1 MAEQQKYS
9 DMVNQRRNEM
19 VDVVLSYMEQNPT
32 EWQSGWQKF
41 GCPINAVSGKQYRGI
56 NLLYLAVVSMA
67 RKYTD
72 NRWVTY
78 VQAKELGAHVKS
90 GETAV
95 PVLYYSIYDTNT
107 KKDFDAKTVAGMT
120 DEERIEYEK
129 KYVRAYTKFY
139 QVFNAEQ
146 CRNFPERAV
155 NVMDEK
161 ERQRQNELVERIIAN
176 SAAPVLYDGG
186 DSAYYSISTDDIH
199 LPLIE
204 HFNTMQDYYATAL
217 HEIAHSTGHAS
228 RLNRDMSGD
237 FGGEK
242 YAIEELRAELSSMF
256 LQMENGLILD
266 GHHYQNHGAY
276 LSSWLKAAKDNKTVF
291 TSAVKDAMKISDY
304 INDHYNV
311 AAATRSQDNTK
322 EKAEL
327 ATRFAILDAAMK
339 VAREDMNYVDAL
351 YTDTYLDAHFSEHNS
366 LEKQVKSN
374 GVAPATDP
382 ILVQSLIEE
391 FTKSLVVPQ
400 YGWEQSDVERA
411 LVEKINDAALKE
423 QATRLVYHSETLF
436 DNTPISETNPLLT
449 VEAKQIGYYTGTTSV
464 LQGNDGFA
472 ILHDQQRDKW
482 YLWSSDWIQGKTIDL
497 QGARE
502 QLTIGQSAKKSEI
515 LRTFDNEKE
524 LVAFDSKEQ
533 AREYWDRESAKI
545 VALREQYHEIN
556 SVTEQR
562 QAELDSLMS
571 EKSTLFRE
579 NTKEKKSD
587 QSQVAAETVAQV
599 DTRLPISEKTY
610 REFTVGE
617 FNDMPEHL
625 QQYYLRKDKQ
635 PNAVVFVRMGDFYQ
649 AFGPD
654 AQILSDKLDLPPT
667 SQSVKGFEQSVPAVG
682 VPYYSFK
689 QYVDSLNKLGVDV
702 VSCEKQD
709 EHYHA
714 VMFAAQQEQ
723 TLNDE
728 QEQTSESTANNTP
741 DANQERIV
749 KDVQKGKIKNW
760 QQVDKTVSGYAETSY
775 EYFEDVNS
783 VAMYKHN
790 NTDTY
795 YIGPLEYHAKN
806 KAVKAENFI
815 FDKETA
821 LKEFAAVKA
830 FKEREL
836 RARDE
841 DLKKLSREELE
852 SRIANELH
860 NKYVGDSIQM
870 SYAKMLLARK
880 EQEQKSELA
889 AEHKAQEQ
897 QAQRTVENVEQQQ
910 PSEKQTSET
919 KTQEISHTSWT
930 KIALEEQQIGA
941 RYDKSTMIKLPDTAQ
956 LKGYVVFV
964 PSKVVRKDKQGC
976 SISLKGDMHFTI
988 KNDGMEMKVTAS
1000 ELASLLQG
1008 KDIGKEPLRV
1018 APKKINKD
1026 RIEAL
1031 DKNLPSE
1038 LKELNQWCAFTTYR
1052 EDDGHYKKKN
1062 IDVHSGKNK
1071 DWAKP
1076 NDPTTWT
1083 DFKTAKQYAL
1093 DNNCAGLTIVLTPES
1108 GVTCIDLD
1116 KCIDDAGNVSEFAQ
1130 KVLKATEGTYAEKS
1144 VSGHGIHIFVKGDL
1158 LDNGKYKNVSGSKET
1173 KNEIEVYNQSKFISL
1188 TGDAIG
1194 DSALKLNNIKPAQ
1207 LTALHELME
1216 KRPTVN
1222 TKKNFSTVRTATADV
1237 VEQRILRSRKKN
1249 EYQRL
1254 MAGDSLSG
1262 GDHSKDDFKLLNIL
1276 AFFSDCDANVMREL
1290 FMRSRLYRE
1299 EGGVGSKKSNGY
1311 LDTSIKNAINSLANR
1326 PRGFADKEQQPGLFD
1341 RRNKG
1346 TNLANNCDGGG
1357 TGGNSAGADK

>member
-9 DMVNQRRNEM
+9 DIVNQRRNEM

-41 GCPINAVSGKQYRGI
+41 GCPINAVSSKQYRGI
-56 NLLYLAVVSMA
+56 NLLYLTVVSMA

-72 NRWVTY
+72 NRWVTFN
-78 VQAKELGAHVKS
+78 QAKQLGASVKK
-90 GETAV
+90 GEKSV
-95 PVLYYSIYDTNT
+95 PVLYYSIYDENT
-107 KKDFDAKTVAGMT
+107 KKDFDPATVAEMT
-120 DEERIEYEK
+120 EEDRIEYER

-146 CRNFPERAV
+146 CV
-155 NVMDEK
+155 NMPKREVKAMDEI

-176 SAAPVLYDGG
+176 SAAPVFYDGG
-186 DSAYYSISTDDIH
+186 DSAYYSVATDDIH

-204 HFNTMQDYYATAL
+204 QFNTMQDYYATAL
-217 HEIAHSTGHAS
+217 HEIAHSTGHSS

-242 YAIEELRAELSSMF
+242 YALEELRAELSSMF

-276 LSSWLKAAKDNKTVF
+276 LASWLKAAKDNKTAF

-311 AAATRSQDNTK
+311 AARSNDDTK
-322 EKAEL
+322 EKAAL
-327 ATRFAILDAAMK
+327 ATRFAILEAARK
-339 VAREDMNYVDAL
+339 IANEDMSYVDAKYIEPYQDKL
-351 YTDTYLDAHFSEHNS
+351 FFEYNRLK
-366 LEKQVKSN
+366 KQVEN
-374 GVAPATDP
+374 GVAPSLDP
-382 ILVQSLIEE
+382 TVVQSALDEYANPLVIED
-391 FTKSLVVPQ
+391 
-400 YGWEQSDVERA
+400 YGWYDDDVKKA
-411 LVEKINDAALKE
+411 IADKIEDPALKE
-423 QATRLVYHSETLF
+423 YITKLAYNYDSLQ
-436 DNTPISETNPLLT
+436 DNTPVSESNPILT
-449 VEAKQIGYYTGTTSV
+449 VEAQQVYYYTGSNTMRN
-464 LQGNDGFA
+464 QQDGFT
-472 ILHDQQRDKW
+472 ILHDRQNDKW
-482 YLWSSDWIQGKTIDL
+482 YLWHSDFIEGRVITPR
-497 QGARE
+497 GTRE
-502 QLTIGQSAKKSEI
+502 RLTIGQEAKRSEI
-515 LRTFDNEKE
+515 VSTFDDGEKM
-524 LVAFDSKEQ
+524 LTAFDSVEQ
-533 AREYWDRESAKI
+533 ARDHWQKESARI
-545 VALREQYHEIN
+545 SALREQYRELN
-556 SVTEQR
+556 EQGMTR
-562 QAELDSLMS
+562 QAENDVLMK
-571 EKSTLFRE
+571 EKSLLFAD
-579 NTKEKKSD
+579 NTKEKTNN
-587 QSQVAAETVAQV
+587 QTQMAVETIAQV
-599 DTRLPISEKTY
+599 DMRLPISEKTY
-610 REFTVGE
+610 REFTIGE

-625 QQYYLRKDKQ
+625 QQFYLRKDKQ
-635 PNAVVFVRMGDFYQ
+635 PNAIIFVRMGDFYE

-654 AQILSDKLDLPPT
+654 AQTLSDKLDLTPT
-667 SQSVKGFEQSVPAVG
+667 SQSVKGFEQSVPTVG

-714 VMFAAQQEQ
+714 VLFASQQEQ
-723 TLNDE
+723 TLNVE
-728 QEQTSESTANNTP
+728 QEQN
-741 DANQERIV
+741 
-749 KDVQKGKIKNW
+749 
-760 QQVDKTVSGYAETSY
+760 
-775 EYFEDVNS
+775 
-783 VAMYKHN
+783 
-790 NTDTY
+790 
-795 YIGPLEYHAKN
+795 
-806 KAVKAENFI
+806 
-815 FDKETA
+815 
-821 LKEFAAVKA
+821 
-830 FKEREL
+830 
-836 RARDE
+836 
-841 DLKKLSREELE
+841 
-852 SRIANELH
+852 
-860 NKYVGDSIQM
+860 
-870 SYAKMLLARK
+870 
-880 EQEQKSELA
+880 SELA
-889 AEHKAQEQ
+889 AEHKKQEQ
-897 QAQRTVENVEQQQ
+897 QEQQIVENGKQEQ
-910 PSEKQTSET
+910 PSAT

-941 RYDKSTMIKLPDTAQ
+941 KYDKSTMIKLPDTVQ

-964 PSKVVRKDKQGC
+964 PSKIVRKDKQGC
-976 SISLKGDMHFTI
+976 SVSLKGDMNFTI

-1008 KDIGKEPLRV
+1008 KDIGKEPLRI

-1052 EDDGHYKKKN
+1052 EDNGHYKKKN

-1108 GVTCIDLD
+1108 GVSCIDLD

-1158 LDNGKYKNVSGSKET
+1158 LDNGKYKNVSGSKEAGT
-1173 KNEIEVYNQSKFISL
+1173 EIEVYNQSKFISL
-1188 TGDAIG
+1188 TGDVIG
-1194 DSALKLNNIKPAQ
+1194 ESAQKLDNLKPTQ
-1207 LTALHELME
+1207 LTALHELMD
-1216 KRPTVN
+1216 KRPTVS
-1222 TKKNFSTVRTATADV
+1222 TKKNYSIVRTATADV
-1237 VEQRILRSRKKN
+1237 VEQRILRSTKKSD
-1249 EYQRL
+1249 YQRL

-1276 AFFSDCDANVMREL
+1276 AFFSDCDPNVMREI

-1299 EGGVGSKKSNGY
+1299 EGGVGNKKSTGY

-1326 PRGFADKEQQPGLFD
+1326 PRGFSDKEQQPSLFD
-1341 RRNKG
+1341 KRNKKSNFVDSG
-1346 TNLANNCDGGG
+1346 NGGG
-1357 TGGNSAGADK
+1357 AVGNGAGAEK

>member
-1 MAEQQKYS
+1 MPEQKYS

-19 VDVVLSYMEQNPT
+19 IDVVLSYMEQNPT

-41 GCPINAVSGKQYRGI
+41 GCPINATSSKPYRGI
-56 NLLYLAVVSMA
+56 NLLFLTVVSMA

-72 NRWVTY
+72 NRWVTFN
-78 VQAKELGAHVKS
+78 QAKQLGASVKK
-90 GETAV
+90 GEKAV
-95 PVLYYSIYDTNT
+95 PVLYYSIYDENT
-107 KKDFDAKTVAGMT
+107 KKDFDPATVADMT
-120 DEERIEYEK
+120 QEERIEYEK

-146 CRNFPERAV
+146 CVNMPERVVKA
-155 NVMDEK
+155 MDEA

-186 DSAYYSISTDDIH
+186 DSAYYSLSTDDIH

-204 HFNTMQDYYATAL
+204 QFNTMQDYYATAL
-217 HEIAHSTGHAS
+217 HEIGHSTGHQS
-228 RLNRDMSGD
+228 RLNRDMSGS
-237 FGGEK
+237 FGSEK
-242 YAIEELRAELSSMF
+242 YALEELRAELSSMF
-256 LQMENGLILD
+256 LQMENGIELEGRHI
-266 GHHYQNHGAY
+266 QNHSAY
-276 LSSWLKAAKDNKTVF
+276 LTSWLKVAKDNKTAF
-291 TSAVKDAMKISDY
+291 TSAVKDAMKIADY

-311 AAATRSQDNTK
+311 AAAARSQDDTK

-374 GVAPATDP
+374 GVAPATDST
-382 ILVQSLIEE
+382 LVQSLIEE

-482 YLWSSDWIQGKTIDL
+482 YLWSSDFIEGKTIDL

-533 AREYWDRESAKI
+533 AREYWERESAKI

-556 SVTEQR
+556 SVTAQR

-571 EKSTLFRE
+571 EQSTLFSE

-635 PNAVVFVRMGDFYQ
+635 PNAVVFIRMGDFYQ

-654 AQILSDKLDLPPT
+654 AQTLSDKIDLTPT

-714 VMFAAQQEQ
+714 VLFAAQQEQ
-723 TLNDE
+723 TLNVE
-728 QEQTSESTANNTP
+728 QEQNAELTA
-741 DANQERIV
+741 E
-749 KDVQKGKIKNW
+749 
-760 QQVDKTVSGYAETSY
+760 
-775 EYFEDVNS
+775 
-783 VAMYKHN
+783 H
-790 NTDTY
+790 
-795 YIGPLEYHAKN
+795 
-806 KAVKAENFI
+806 
-815 FDKETA
+815 
-821 LKEFAAVKA
+821 
-830 FKEREL
+830 
-836 RARDE
+836 
-841 DLKKLSREELE
+841 
-852 SRIANELH
+852 
-860 NKYVGDSIQM
+860 
-870 SYAKMLLARK
+870 K
-880 EQEQKSELA
+880 EQEQ
-889 AEHKAQEQ
+889 QV
-897 QAQRTVENVEQQQ
+897 QRTVENVEQQQ
-910 PSEKQTSET
+910 PSKT

-930 KIALEEQQIGA
+930 KFAIDEQQIGPK
-941 RYDKSTMIKLPDTAQ
+941 YDKSTMIKLPDTAQ

-964 PSKVVRKDKQGC
+964 PSKIVRKDKQGC
-976 SISLKGDMHFTI
+976 FVSLKGDMNFTI

-1038 LKELNQWCAFTTYR
+1038 LKELKQWCAFTTYR

-1062 IDVHSGKNK
+1062 IDVHSGQKK
-1071 DWAKP
+1071 DWAKA

-1116 KCIDDAGNVSEFAQ
+1116 KCVDDAGNVSEFAQ

-1158 LDNGKYKNVSGSKET
+1158 LENGKYKNVSGSKEAGT
-1173 KNEIEVYNQSKFISL
+1173 EMEVYNQSKFISL
-1188 TGDAIG
+1188 TGDVIG
-1194 DSALKLNNIKPAQ
+1194 TSAQKLDSIKPAQ
-1207 LTALHELME
+1207 LAALHELMD

-1222 TKKNFSTVRTATADV
+1222 TKKNISTVRTATADV
-1237 VEQRILRSRKKN
+1237 VEQRILRSTKKN
-1249 EYQRL
+1249 DYQRL

-1276 AFFSDCDANVMREL
+1276 AFFSDCDPNVMREI

-1299 EGGVGSKKSNGY
+1299 EGGVGNKKSTGY

-1326 PRGFADKEQQPGLFD
+1326 PRGFADKGEQPGLFD
-1341 RRNKG
+1341 RRNKR
-1346 TNLANNCDGGG
+1346 TNAADSGDGGG
-1357 TGGNSAGADK
+1357 TGGNGAGAEK

>member
-9 DMVNQRRNEM
+9 DIVNQRRNEM

-41 GCPINAVSGKQYRGI
+41 GCPVNAVSSKQYRGI
-56 NLLYLAVVSMA
+56 NLLYLTVVSMA

-72 NRWVTY
+72 NRWVTFN
-78 VQAKELGAHVKS
+78 QAKQLGASVKK
-90 GETAV
+90 GEKSV
-95 PVLYYSIYDTNT
+95 PVLYYSIYDENT
-107 KKDFDAKTVAGMT
+107 KKDFDPATVAEMT
-120 DEERIEYEK
+120 EEDRIEYER

-146 CRNFPERAV
+146 CV
-155 NVMDEK
+155 NMPKREVKAMDEI

-176 SAAPVLYDGG
+176 SAAPVFYDGG
-186 DSAYYSISTDDIH
+186 DSAYYSVATDDIH

-204 HFNTMQDYYATAL
+204 QFNTMQDYYATAL
-217 HEIAHSTGHAS
+217 HEIAHSTGHSS

-242 YAIEELRAELSSMF
+242 YALEELRAELSLMF

-276 LSSWLKAAKDNKTVF
+276 LASWLKAAKDNKTAF

-311 AAATRSQDNTK
+311 AARSNDDTK
-322 EKAEL
+322 EKAAL
-327 ATRFAILDAAMK
+327 ATRFAILEAARK
-339 VAREDMNYVDAL
+339 IANEDMSYVDAKYIEPYQDKL
-351 YTDTYLDAHFSEHNS
+351 FFEYNRLK
-366 LEKQVKSN
+366 KQVEN
-374 GVAPATDP
+374 GVAPLLDP
-382 ILVQSLIEE
+382 TVVQSALDEYANPLVIED
-391 FTKSLVVPQ
+391 
-400 YGWEQSDVERA
+400 YGWYDNDVKKA
-411 LVEKINDAALKE
+411 IADKIEDPALKE
-423 QATRLVYHSETLF
+423 YITKLAYNYDSLQ
-436 DNTPISETNPLLT
+436 DNTPVSESNPMLT
-449 VEAKQIGYYTGTTSV
+449 VEAQQTYYFTGSNTIRN
-464 LQGNDGFA
+464 QQEGFT
-472 ILHDQQRDKW
+472 ILHDRQNDKW
-482 YLWSSDWIQGKTIDL
+482 YLWHSDFIEGRVITPR
-497 QGARE
+497 GTRE
-502 QLTIGQSAKKSEI
+502 RLTIGKEAKRSEI
-515 LRTFDNEKE
+515 VSTFDDGEQF
-524 LVAFDSKEQ
+524 LTAFDNVEQ
-533 AREYWDRESAKI
+533 AREYWQKESARI
-545 VALREQYHEIN
+545 ESLREQYRELN
-556 SVTEQR
+556 EQGIKR
-562 QAELDSLMS
+562 QAENDVLMK
-571 EKSTLFRE
+571 EKSLLFAD
-579 NTKEKKSD
+579 NTKEKTNN
-587 QSQVAAETVAQV
+587 QTQVAVETIAQV
-599 DTRLPISEKTY
+599 DMRLPISEKTY
-610 REFTVGE
+610 REFTIGE

-625 QQYYLRKDKQ
+625 QQFYLRKDKQ
-635 PNAVVFVRMGDFYQ
+635 PNAVIFVRMGDFYE

-654 AQILSDKLDLPPT
+654 AQTLSDKLDLTPT
-667 SQSVKGFEQSVPAVG
+667 SQSVKGFEQSVPTVG

-714 VMFAAQQEQ
+714 VLFASQQEQ
-723 TLNDE
+723 TLNVE
-728 QEQTSESTANNTP
+728 QEQN
-741 DANQERIV
+741 
-749 KDVQKGKIKNW
+749 
-760 QQVDKTVSGYAETSY
+760 
-775 EYFEDVNS
+775 
-783 VAMYKHN
+783 
-790 NTDTY
+790 
-795 YIGPLEYHAKN
+795 
-806 KAVKAENFI
+806 
-815 FDKETA
+815 
-821 LKEFAAVKA
+821 
-830 FKEREL
+830 
-836 RARDE
+836 
-841 DLKKLSREELE
+841 
-852 SRIANELH
+852 
-860 NKYVGDSIQM
+860 
-870 SYAKMLLARK
+870 
-880 EQEQKSELA
+880 SELV
-889 AEHKAQEQ
+889 AEHKKQEQ
-897 QAQRTVENVEQQQ
+897 QEQQIVENGKQEH
-910 PSEKQTSET
+910 PSKT

-941 RYDKSTMIKLPDTAQ
+941 KYDKSTMIKLPDTAQ

-964 PSKVVRKDKQGC
+964 PSKIVRKDKQGC
-976 SISLKGDMHFTI
+976 SVSLKGDMNFTI

-1008 KDIGKEPLRV
+1008 KDIGKEPLRI

-1052 EDDGHYKKKN
+1052 EDNGHYKKKN

-1108 GVTCIDLD
+1108 GVSCIDLD

-1158 LDNGKYKNVSGSKET
+1158 LDNGKYRNVSGSKEAGT
-1173 KNEIEVYNQSKFISL
+1173 EIEVYNQSKFISL
-1188 TGDAIG
+1188 TGDVIG
-1194 DSALKLNNIKPAQ
+1194 ESAQKLDNLKPTQ
-1207 LTALHELME
+1207 LTALHELMD
-1216 KRPTVN
+1216 KRPTVS
-1222 TKKNFSTVRTATADV
+1222 TKKNYSIVRTATADV
-1237 VEQRILRSRKKN
+1237 VEQRILRSTKKSD
-1249 EYQRL
+1249 YQRL

-1276 AFFSDCDANVMREL
+1276 AFFSDCDPNVMREI

-1299 EGGVGSKKSNGY
+1299 EGGVGNKKSTGY

-1326 PRGFADKEQQPGLFD
+1326 PRGFSDKEQQPSLFD
-1341 RRNKG
+1341 KRNKKSNFVDSG
-1346 TNLANNCDGGG
+1346 NGGG
-1357 TGGNSAGADK
+1357 AVGNGAGAEK